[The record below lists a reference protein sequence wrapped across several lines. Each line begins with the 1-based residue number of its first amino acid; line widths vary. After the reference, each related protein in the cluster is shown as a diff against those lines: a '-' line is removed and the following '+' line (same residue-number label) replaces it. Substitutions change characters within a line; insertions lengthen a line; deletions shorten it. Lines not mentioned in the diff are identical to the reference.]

1 MRSKNAFLTEKRAFN
16 IDKCTT
22 SNILQLKYQKNVL
35 SEEHSFIFCLQ
46 DHAKQVLYTESVEI
60 DDIAGDPMA
69 DDDEDENVPQGM

>member
-1 MRSKNAFLTEKRAFN
+1 MCS
-16 IDKCTT
+16 
-22 SNILQLKYQKNVL
+22 L
-35 SEEHSFIFCLQ
+35 SEEHIFIICLQ